1 MNTLIISLSA
11 ITIYSLISFQ
21 SPVHMTKKNFFGLV
35 AWAISAIMSAQIYHI
50 LFNHGNG
57 GLINLLATLAFTIP
71 VCASGG
77 NVSKASR
84 SVIDIFYKLKRLL
97 K

>member
-21 SPVHMTKKNFFGLV
+21 SPTHMTQKNFFGLV
-35 AWAISAIMSAQIYHI
+35 SWAISAIMSVQIYHI
-50 LFNHGNG
+50 LFNHGYGN
-57 GLINLLATLAFTIP
+57 LINLLATLAFTIP

-84 SVIDIFYKLKRLL
+84 SVIDLLYKLKRLL